1 MTASILKGD
10 TVSKL
15 QLIHVVLQLVISVL
29 ALIGRITEISLLIKG
44 LSKS

>member
-1 MTASILKGD
+1 MPASFVKGD

-29 ALIGRITEISLLIKG
+29 VLITEILLLIKA
-44 LSKS
+44 